1 MEKTRAL
8 VRKITKGDF
17 KQGLSYCIGQKMRTP
32 AGEIEVVDIVIDT
45 EWQQTYGKIRYN
57 VYVEVDNMIRIWK
70 SFPEHDV
77 TLEYDLSIITYA
89 Y

>member
-70 SFPEHDV
+70 SCPEHDG
-77 TLEYDLSIITYA
+77 TLEDD
-89 Y
+89 

>member
-8 VRKITKGDF
+8 IRKITKGDF
-17 KQGLSYCIGQKMRTP
+17 KQGLSYCIGQTMRTP
-32 AGEIEVVDIVIDT
+32 AGEIMVVDIIIDSQ
-45 EWQQTYGKIRYN
+45 WQEAYGKIRYN

-77 TLEYDLSIITYA
+77 TLEYDLSIEKHEH
-89 Y
+89 

>member
-1 MEKTRAL
+1 
-8 VRKITKGDF
+8 
-17 KQGLSYCIGQKMRTP
+17 MRTP